1 MKIFCK
7 ASKVG
12 RVDPRD
18 GLKPPNIV
26 SLRILLFPQE
36 ENEELKNRLAN
47 WFLTV
52 A

>member
-12 RVDPRD
+12 RVD
-18 GLKPPNIV
+18 GLKPPNSV